1 MLTGPSFLVAFPLW
15 EGEGEKKEG
24 REVKERRKD
33 GKKYRSEQAS
43 FLEASQE

>member
-1 MLTGPSFLVAFPLW
+1 MVFPLW

-24 REVKERRKD
+24 KEEVKERRKD
-33 GKKYRSEQAS
+33 GRKYRFEQAS